1 MPEAPIYT
9 LKGATLSFGTNRLFT
24 NVDLFINRGDKIS
37 LVGRNGS
44 GKSTLL
50 KVIAGVIE
58 ADNAEIFTQ
67 PGIRISYMPQEPDF
81 TGFAT
86 LRDVVKAGLP
96 QTDENLDYKADILID
111 KFSIQADAAPG
122 EASGGEKRKAA
133 LARAL
138 ISEPDIL
145 LLDEPTN
152 HLDMPSIEK
161 LEEII
166 AAFRGAVIVISHDR
180 MFLGNVS
187 ETMFWLDRGTLR
199 RSNRGFK
206 YFDEWQEQVIDQEII
221 EQKYLNKKIEEET
234 EWLHKG
240 VTARR
245 RRNMGRLRR
254 LQQLRLERKEQI
266 KRIGSIDLEIAEGD
280 FRSKLVIEAKHIF
293 KSFGSR
299 DIVKD
304 FSVRIIKGNKIGIVG
319 PNGAGKTTLIK
330 LLTRRLEPD
339 SGFVRL
345 GKNLEEA
352 YFDQNR
358 ITLDP
363 KKTLWQTL
371 CGKGDHIWVRGQ
383 YRHVV
388 AYLKDFLF
396 RPDQAQCPVS
406 ALSGGEKNR
415 LMLAVALAQP
425 SNFLV
430 LDEPTN
436 DLDMDTLDL
445 LQEVLD
451 DYAGTVLLVSHDR
464 DFIDRVVTSVIY
476 MPGDGT
482 VYEHAGSYSDLLAKL
497 SARTAV
503 APVKKQPKP
512 ETSRPSVPAAPA
524 KTARLSY
531 NQQRLLEVL
540 PSEIEQLEKTISEIS
555 QSLSDPD
562 LYAADPDAFN
572 RLSARL
578 LELQEQ
584 KDSKET
590 QWLELQM
597 LKESFEHSYTLC
609 SAGCK
614 KRLNFSRHK
623 R

>member
-9 LKGATLSFGTNRLFT
+9 LKGAALSFGTNRLFT

-67 PGIRISYMPQEPDF
+67 PGVRISYMPQEPDF

-96 QTDENLDYKADILID
+96 QNDENLDYKADILID
-111 KFSIQADAAPG
+111 RFSIQADAAPG

-512 ETSRPSVPAAPA
+512 ETARPSVPAAPA

-540 PSEIEQLEKTISEIS
+540 PAEIEQLEKTISEIS

-597 LKESFEHSYTLC
+597 LKESLERS
-609 SAGCK
+609 
-614 KRLNFSRHK
+614 
-623 R
+623 

>member
-1 MPEAPIYT
+1 MFEPPILT
-9 LKGATLSFGTNRLFT
+9 IKGAKLSFGENALFT
-24 NVDLFINRGDKIS
+24 DVDLYINRGDKIS

-50 KVIAGVIE
+50 KVIAQEIE
-58 ADNAEIFTQ
+58 PDAGEIFVQ
-67 PGIRISYMPQEPDF
+67 PGVKVSYMPQDPDF
-81 TGFAT
+81 SGFAT
-86 LRDVVKAGLP
+86 LRDVVLSGLS
-96 QTDENLDYKADILID
+96 ENERSQEFKADMLIAQFD
-111 KFSIQADAAPG
+111 IREGQKPEES
-122 EASGGEKRKAA
+122 SGGERKKAA
-133 LARAL
+133 LAKAL
-138 ISEPDIL
+138 IGEPDIL

-152 HLDMPSIEK
+152 HLDMPTIEK
-161 LEEII
+161 LEKII
-166 AAFRGAVIVISHDR
+166 ADFRGAVILISHDR
-180 MFLGNVS
+180 MFLSNTS
-187 ETMFWLDRGTLR
+187 QTTFWLDRGVLR
-199 RSNRGFK
+199 RNNKGFK
-206 YFDEWQEQVIDQEII
+206 FFEEWQEQVIDQEII

-245 RRNMGRLRR
+245 KRNQGRLRR
-254 LQQLRLERKEQI
+254 LQQLRQERREQI
-266 KRIGSIDLEIAEGD
+266 KQIGSVKLEVEEGAL
-280 FRSKLVIEAKHIF
+280 RSKMVIEAKHIC
-293 KSFGSR
+293 KAFGDR
-299 DIVKD
+299 VIVKD
-304 FSVRIIKGNKIGIVG
+304 FSTRVIKGNKIGIVG

-330 LLTRRLEPD
+330 LLTKRLEPD
-339 SGFVRL
+339 SGFVRI

-363 KKTLWQTL
+363 KKTLWKTL
-371 CGKGDHIWVRGQ
+371 CNEGDHIFVRGS

-451 DYAGTVLLVSHDR
+451 EYEGTILLVSHDR

-482 VYEHAGSYSDLLAKL
+482 VSEHAGSYSELLEKLKNKPQSKKENKKPDTPKAETAK
-497 SARTAV
+497 
-503 APVKKQPKP
+503 
-512 ETSRPSVPAAPA
+512 AAP
-524 KTARLSY
+524 KKSGKLSY

-540 PSEIEQLEKTISEIS
+540 PEQISKMEKEICQTEEALSDSSLYTENPQRFDELTQKLEQLKAELEKAE
-555 QSLSDPD
+555 
-562 LYAADPDAFN
+562 N
-572 RLSARL
+572 
-578 LELQEQ
+578 
-584 KDSKET
+584 
-590 QWLELQM
+590 QWLEIEM
-597 LKESFEHSYTLC
+597 LRESIG
-609 SAGCK
+609 A
-614 KRLNFSRHK
+614 
-623 R
+623 

>member
-1 MPEAPIYT
+1 MAETPIYT
-9 LKGATLSFGTNRLFT
+9 LKGASLSFGTNQLFR
-24 NVDLFINRGDKIS
+24 NVDLYINRGDKIS

-50 KVIAGVIE
+50 KVIAGIIE
-58 ADNAEIFTQ
+58 ADNAEIFIQ
-67 PGIRISYMPQEPDF
+67 PGVRISYMPQEPDF
-81 TGFAT
+81 SGFYS
-86 LRDVVKAGLP
+86 LKDVVKAGIYSS
-96 QTDENLDYKADILID
+96 DENTDYKVDIMIEQFGILADISPD
-111 KFSIQADAAPG
+111 K
-122 EASGGEKRKAA
+122 ASGGERRKAA

-138 ISEPDIL
+138 VSEPDIL

-152 HLDMPSIEK
+152 HLDMPTIEK
-161 LEEII
+161 LEAVISG
-166 AAFRGAVIVISHDR
+166 FRGAVILISHDR
-180 MFLGNVS
+180 MFLSNVS
-187 ETMFWLDRGTLR
+187 QTTFWLDRGILR
-199 RSNRGFK
+199 RNNRGFK
-206 YFDEWQEQVIDQEII
+206 HFEEWQEQVIEQEII

-254 LQQLRLERKEQI
+254 LQQLRQERREQI
-266 KRIGSIDLEIAEGD
+266 KRIGSVDLEISEGD
-280 FRSKLVIEAKHIF
+280 FRSKFVLEAKHIN
-293 KSFGSR
+293 KSFSGR

-304 FSVRIIKGNKIGIVG
+304 FSIRILKGNKIGVVG

-330 LLTRRLEPD
+330 LLTKRLEPD
-339 SGFVRL
+339 SGTVRL

-358 ITLDP
+358 ITLDS

-371 CGKGDHIWVRGQ
+371 CDKGDHIWVRGQ

-415 LMLAVALAQP
+415 LMLAIALAQP

-451 DYAGTVLLVSHDR
+451 EYSGTVLLVSHDR

-476 MPGDGT
+476 MSGNGNI
-482 VYEHAGSYSDLLAKL
+482 YEHAGSYSDLLAKL
-497 SARTAV
+497 AEKEENIV
-503 APVKKQPKP
+503 VKKKVKTVV
-512 ETSRPSVPAAPA
+512 EKVVRTSSHKSP
-524 KTARLSY
+524 RLSY
-531 NQQRLLEVL
+531 NQQRQLEIL
-540 PSEIEQLEKTISEIS
+540 PSEIEKIEQDIS
-555 QSLSDPD
+555 QTENLLSNPD
-562 LYAADPDAFN
+562 LYNENPSEFN
-572 RLSARL
+572 RLSAL
-578 LELQEQ
+578 LSELQRQ
-584 KDSKET
+584 KDTKET
-590 QWLELQM
+590 TWLELQM
-597 LKESFEHSYTLC
+597 LQDSIL
-609 SAGCK
+609 
-614 KRLNFSRHK
+614 
-623 R
+623 